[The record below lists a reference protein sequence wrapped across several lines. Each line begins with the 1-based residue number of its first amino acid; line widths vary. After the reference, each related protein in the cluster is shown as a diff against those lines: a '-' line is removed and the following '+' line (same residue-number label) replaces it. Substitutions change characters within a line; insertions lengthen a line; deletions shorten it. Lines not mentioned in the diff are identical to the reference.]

1 MTCMILIL
9 MLSERVQCSD
19 HLRNT
24 LWKQLYLHV
33 LRHVSL
39 GNLVKSTAVLILFQG
54 KEDDE
59 NMRENAQFYKN
70 ELKFY
75 PDGERWVYCLPE
87 EKIQ

>member
-1 MTCMILIL
+1 M
-9 MLSERVQCSD
+9 
-19 HLRNT
+19 
-24 LWKQLYLHV
+24 
-33 LRHVSL
+33 SL